1 MEILLQVI
9 LILVN
14 AFFAGTEMAVVSLNA
29 TKLRKMQEEGNK
41 IAGKLLS
48 MVEDS
53 SAFLSTIQVAITLA
67 GYLGAA
73 FAGENFAPVLSNWL
87 YNDLGFQLIPLTAL
101 NSVAIIIITIILS
114 YFTLVFGE
122 LVPKRIALQ
131 KSYEW
136 AKMACGVIR
145 GMAFVLR
152 PVIWLLSVS
161 VNGVLR
167 LLHMKVEAE
176 EENVTEDEIR
186 MMVDLGGEKGAIDE
200 DEQEWI
206 QNVFDFGDSSVRES
220 MTPRSDM
227 DALQVILILV
237 NAFFAG
243 TEMAVVSL
251 NATKLRKMQ
260 EEGNKIAGKL
270 LSMVEDSSAF
280 LSTIQVA
287 ITLAGYLG
295 AAFAGENF
303 APVLSNWL
311 YNDLGFQLIP
321 LTALNSV
328 AIIIITIILSYFTLV
343 FGELVPKRIALQK
356 SYEWAKMACGVI
368 RGMAFV
374 LRPVIW
380 LLSVSVNG
388 VLRLLHMKVE
398 AEEENVTEDEIRM
411 MVDLGGEKGAIDE
424 DEQEWIQNVFDFG
437 DSSVRESMTPRS
449 DMDAL
454 DIESTD
460 GEILEM
466 IQETGRSRFPVYEE
480 SVDTILGI
488 LNVRDYLL
496 DRNAG
501 KKTSL
506 KDLLRPA
513 YFVPETMKADN
524 LFKEMQKEK
533 VHIAVVVDE
542 YGGTEGIIT
551 MEDLLEEIV
560 GNIYDE
566 FDKAEQPEVVP
577 LGENQWRI
585 AGSTPISTLVDD
597 LELPLPESDD
607 YDTLGGLIVTR
618 LNAIPKDG
626 EQLDLQVENVALH
639 VEKIEDHRIES
650 VVVRLLPKE
659 EPEKPEKKEKEK

>member
-1 MEILLQVI
+1 MEILLQII

-87 YNDLGFQLIPLTAL
+87 YNDLGFQLIPLTA
-101 NSVAIIIITIILS
+101 V
-114 YFTLVFGE
+114 
-122 LVPKRIALQ
+122 
-131 KSYEW
+131 
-136 AKMACGVIR
+136 
-145 GMAFVLR
+145 
-152 PVIWLLSVS
+152 
-161 VNGVLR
+161 
-167 LLHMKVEAE
+167 
-176 EENVTEDEIR
+176 
-186 MMVDLGGEKGAIDE
+186 
-200 DEQEWI
+200 
-206 QNVFDFGDSSVRES
+206 
-220 MTPRSDM
+220 
-227 DALQVILILV
+227 
-237 NAFFAG
+237 
-243 TEMAVVSL
+243 
-251 NATKLRKMQ
+251 
-260 EEGNKIAGKL
+260 
-270 LSMVEDSSAF
+270 
-280 LSTIQVA
+280 
-287 ITLAGYLG
+287 
-295 AAFAGENF
+295 
-303 APVLSNWL
+303 
-311 YNDLGFQLIP
+311 
-321 LTALNSV
+321 NSV

-659 EPEKPEKKEKEK
+659 EPEKPEKKEKEKENGLAAVKGRPEKTRVPLFAQFPGKISLPPLDSISI

>member
-29 TKLRKMQEEGNK
+29 TKLRKMQEEGDK

-73 FAGENFAPVLSNWL
+73 FAGENFAPVLS
-87 YNDLGFQLIPLTAL
+87 
-101 NSVAIIIITIILS
+101 S
-114 YFTLVFGE
+114 
-122 LVPKRIALQ
+122 
-131 KSYEW
+131 
-136 AKMACGVIR
+136 
-145 GMAFVLR
+145 
-152 PVIWLLSVS
+152 
-161 VNGVLR
+161 
-167 LLHMKVEAE
+167 
-176 EENVTEDEIR
+176 
-186 MMVDLGGEKGAIDE
+186 
-200 DEQEWI
+200 
-206 QNVFDFGDSSVRES
+206 
-220 MTPRSDM
+220 
-227 DALQVILILV
+227 
-237 NAFFAG
+237 
-243 TEMAVVSL
+243 
-251 NATKLRKMQ
+251 
-260 EEGNKIAGKL
+260 
-270 LSMVEDSSAF
+270 
-280 LSTIQVA
+280 
-287 ITLAGYLG
+287 
-295 AAFAGENF
+295 
-303 APVLSNWL
+303 WL

-501 KKTSL
+501 KNTAL

-542 YGGTEGIIT
+542 YGGTAGLVT
-551 MEDLLEEIV
+551 MEDLLESIV
-560 GNIYDE
+560 GNIQDEYDE
-566 FDKAEQPEVVP
+566 DEEEVVQ
-577 LGENQWRI
+577 LGDTTFTMDGTTE
-585 AGSTPISTLVDD
+585 VDEVS
-597 LELPLPESDD
+597 ELLGIQLPEGD
-607 YDTLGGLIVTR
+607 YDTLGGMLLEELGYVPESGSHPSVEFEGYRFTVQSV
-618 LNAIPKDG
+618 G
-626 EQLDLQVENVALH
+626 ERRIGKIH
-639 VEKIEDHRIES
+639 VEK
-650 VVVRLLPKE
+650 LPDVQTGQDVSSN
-659 EPEKPEKKEKEK
+659 KK

>member
-1 MEILLQVI
+1 MEILLQII

-29 TKLRKMQEEGNK
+29 TKLRKMQEEGDK

-73 FAGENFAPVLSNWL
+73 FAGENFAPVLS
-87 YNDLGFQLIPLTAL
+87 
-101 NSVAIIIITIILS
+101 S
-114 YFTLVFGE
+114 
-122 LVPKRIALQ
+122 
-131 KSYEW
+131 
-136 AKMACGVIR
+136 
-145 GMAFVLR
+145 
-152 PVIWLLSVS
+152 
-161 VNGVLR
+161 
-167 LLHMKVEAE
+167 
-176 EENVTEDEIR
+176 
-186 MMVDLGGEKGAIDE
+186 
-200 DEQEWI
+200 
-206 QNVFDFGDSSVRES
+206 
-220 MTPRSDM
+220 
-227 DALQVILILV
+227 
-237 NAFFAG
+237 
-243 TEMAVVSL
+243 
-251 NATKLRKMQ
+251 
-260 EEGNKIAGKL
+260 
-270 LSMVEDSSAF
+270 
-280 LSTIQVA
+280 
-287 ITLAGYLG
+287 
-295 AAFAGENF
+295 
-303 APVLSNWL
+303 WL

-501 KKTSL
+501 KNTAL

-551 MEDLLEEIV
+551 LEDILEELV
-560 GNIYDE
+560 GEIWDE
-566 FDKAEQPEVVP
+566 HDEATEDFRQQSD
-577 LGENQWRI
+577 
-585 AGSTPISTLVDD
+585 GSWLVSGSASVDD
-597 LELPLPESDD
+597 LYETLGLPEDEDIDSNTVNGLVQEKTCHLPKVGDHF
-607 YDTLGGLIVTR
+607 TLGGYEGVVTR
-618 LNAIPKDG
+618 TARRRVT
-626 EQLDLQVENVALH
+626 E
-639 VEKIEDHRIES
+639 
-650 VVVRLLPKE
+650 VRLSLTPAQDEDKDKDKDKRFSRLPQRTE
-659 EPEKPEKKEKEK
+659 SR

>member
-29 TKLRKMQEEGNK
+29 TKLRKMQEEGDK

-73 FAGENFAPVLSNWL
+73 FAGENFAPVLS
-87 YNDLGFQLIPLTAL
+87 
-101 NSVAIIIITIILS
+101 S
-114 YFTLVFGE
+114 
-122 LVPKRIALQ
+122 
-131 KSYEW
+131 
-136 AKMACGVIR
+136 
-145 GMAFVLR
+145 
-152 PVIWLLSVS
+152 
-161 VNGVLR
+161 
-167 LLHMKVEAE
+167 
-176 EENVTEDEIR
+176 
-186 MMVDLGGEKGAIDE
+186 
-200 DEQEWI
+200 
-206 QNVFDFGDSSVRES
+206 
-220 MTPRSDM
+220 
-227 DALQVILILV
+227 
-237 NAFFAG
+237 
-243 TEMAVVSL
+243 
-251 NATKLRKMQ
+251 
-260 EEGNKIAGKL
+260 
-270 LSMVEDSSAF
+270 
-280 LSTIQVA
+280 
-287 ITLAGYLG
+287 
-295 AAFAGENF
+295 
-303 APVLSNWL
+303 WL

-513 YFVPETMKADN
+513 HFVPETMKADN

-659 EPEKPEKKEKEK
+659 EPEKKEKEK